1 MKRSLFVV
9 ALCLLTSGALAAQES
24 TSAEGVSPEQ
34 HFVTK
39 ATQSSLAEVEMG
51 RLAQKRSKDPAV
63 QKFAAQ
69 MVKDHEKARE
79 DLTTLAK
86 SKNLTVS
93 TQLDGEHSTIMHR
106 LGTKPPSE
114 FDSEY
119 GKQMIEAHE
128 KAVTLYSDA
137 AALKDKDLVAY
148 AKKALPTIQQH
159 QQMAA
164 TLPAKMPVRREA
176 TLTTD
181 PLSADPASSADPAPA
196 MDPETETAV
205 PR

>member
-1 MKRSLFVV
+1 MKLSLLVM
-9 ALCLLTSGALAAQES
+9 ALCLLTSGALAAEEG
-24 TSAEGVSPEQ
+24 TSAQGISAEQ
-34 HFVTK
+34 HFVTR
-39 ATQSSLAEVEMG
+39 ATQGSLAEIEMG
-51 RLAQKRSKDPAV
+51 KLAQKRSKDPAV

-69 MVKDHEKARE
+69 MVKDHEKARAE
-79 DLTTLAK
+79 LTTLAK
-86 SKNLTVS
+86 SRNLSVS
-93 TQLDGEHSTIMHR
+93 TQLDDEHATIMHR

-137 AALKDKDLVAY
+137 AALQDKDLVAY

-164 TLPAKMPVRREA
+164 TLPGKVPVRREA

-181 PLSADPASSADPAPA
+181 PLSADPAPA
-196 MDPETETAV
+196 MDPETEAPV

>member
-9 ALCLLTSGALAAQES
+9 SLCLFASGALAAEES
-24 TSAEGVSPEQ
+24 TSRENVSPEQ

-51 RLAQKRSKDPAV
+51 KLAQRRSQDPAV
-63 QKFAAQ
+63 KEFAAQ
-69 MVKDHEKARE
+69 MVKDHEKARAE
-79 DLTTLAK
+79 LTTLAK

-106 LGTKPPSE
+106 LGTKPTSE

-119 GKQMIEAHE
+119 GKQMIQAHE
-128 KAVTLYSDA
+128 DSVTLFSDA
-137 AALKDKDLVAY
+137 AALRDKELVAY
-148 AKKALPTIQQH
+148 AKKTLPTIQKH

-164 TLPAKMPVRREA
+164 TLPAKLPARAEA
-176 TLTTD
+176 PLQSDPLTTSD
-181 PLSADPASSADPAPA
+181 HEPSNVEPAP
-196 MDPETETAV
+196 
-205 PR
+205 R

>member
-9 ALCLLTSGALAAQES
+9 SLCLFTSVALAAEES
-24 TSAEGVSPEQ
+24 TSRENVSPEQ
-34 HFVTK
+34 YFVTK

-51 RLAQKRSKDPAV
+51 KLAQKRSQDPAV
-63 QKFAAQ
+63 KKFAAQ

-79 DLTTLAK
+79 DLTALAK

-128 KAVTLYSDA
+128 KAVMLYSDA
-137 AALKDKDLVAY
+137 AALRDKDLVAY
-148 AKKALPTIQQH
+148 AKKTLPTIERH
-159 QQMAA
+159 QQLAA
-164 TLPAKMPVRREA
+164 SLPAKLPARAEVSPA
-176 TLTTD
+176 AD
-181 PLSADPASSADPAPA
+181 PLQGSDPAGVDPDSQPS
-196 MDPETETAV
+196 
-205 PR
+205 PRNR

>member
-1 MKRSLFVV
+1 MKRSLLVMS
-9 ALCLLTSGALAAQES
+9 LCLLSTGAFAAEDS
-24 TSAEGVSPEQ
+24 TSREGVSPEQ

-39 ATQSSLAEVEMG
+39 ATQASLAEVEMG
-51 RLAQKRSKDPAV
+51 KLAQRRSQDPAV
-63 QKFAAQ
+63 KKFAET

-79 DLTTLAK
+79 ELAALAK
-86 SKNLTVS
+86 SKNLTVT
-93 TQLDGEHSTIMHR
+93 TQLDGEHSTLMHR

-128 KAVTLYSDA
+128 EAVTLYSDA

-148 AKKALPTIQQH
+148 AKKALPTIQKH

-164 TLPAKMPVRREA
+164 TLPAKLPARAEA
-176 TLTTD
+176 NPARDPLMTTD
-181 PLSADPASSADPAPA
+181 PAPQPPEDDTGSS
-196 MDPETETAV
+196 
-205 PR
+205 PRNR